1 MLVWNTLTVKVCQAK
16 VTLDMYM
23 MDLCTFSYLSTRN
36 SYVCFDS
43 ALTVSLL
50 SGSHVDV
57 HLTNQCIVVLYF
69 QLLPSIGVFYCSVLA
84 IS

>member
-1 MLVWNTLTVKVCQAK
+1 MVCQAK

-23 MDLCTFSYLSTRN
+23 MDSCTFSYLSAKN